1 MPELFE
7 NNDVIEE
14 ETEDDID
21 SHIIPTLFPSKLLD
35 ICLNKVQE
43 MVFITGVRVE
53 GRARRETDTQNS
65 QL

>member
-21 SHIIPTLFPSKLLD
+21 SHIIPTLFPAKLLD

-53 GRARRETDTQNS
+53 GRARRETENQNS